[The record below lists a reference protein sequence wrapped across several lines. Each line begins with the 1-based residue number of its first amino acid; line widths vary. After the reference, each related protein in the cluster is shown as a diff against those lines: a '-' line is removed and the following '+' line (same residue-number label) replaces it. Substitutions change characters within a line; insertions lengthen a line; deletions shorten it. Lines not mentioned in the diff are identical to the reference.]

1 MLTNGK
7 SALIIGGGRGIGRA
21 VSVRCARAGYHV
33 VINYRANTAAAE
45 ETLRTIIDAG
55 GSAELRRFD
64 IVNSDETV
72 RELGELLAVRAVEA
86 LVLCA
91 GIRRDELLVF
101 MQEEQWDAV
110 LDTDLKSFYRIV
122 RPVVKE
128 MLLRHSGRIVVV
140 SSTSGQAGLP
150 GQVHYSAA
158 KAGLIGAVK
167 ALALECAK
175 RNVLVNA
182 VAPGFIATDM
192 TGDMNAADVVKR
204 IPLGR
209 FGTAEEVAGVVS
221 FLLSNDA
228 AYITGQVLSV
238 NGGIYT

>member
-1 MLTNGK
+1 MAEKKTVLV
-7 SALIIGGGRGIGRA
+7 IGGGRGIGRA
-21 VSVRCARAGYHV
+21 VSVRCARDGYHV
-33 VINYRANTAAAE
+33 IINYRANTDEATV
-45 ETLRTIIDAG
+45 TLKTITDAG
-55 GSAELRRFD
+55 GSAELRQFD
-64 IVNSDETV
+64 IVNSAATA
-72 RELGELLAVRAVEA
+72 RSIAELLAVRPVDA
-86 LVLCA
+86 LVHCA

-101 MQEEQWDAV
+101 MQEEQWDEV
-110 LDTDLKSFYRIV
+110 LDTNLKSFYRIV

-128 MLLRHSGRIVVV
+128 MLLRRQGRIVVI

-192 TGDMNAADVVKR
+192 TGDVHVKEFVKR
-204 IPLGR
+204 IPLQR
-209 FGTAEEVAGVVS
+209 FGGAEEVASVVA
-221 FLLSNDA
+221 FLLSDDSS
-228 AYITGQVLSV
+228 YMTGQVVAV
-238 NGGIYT
+238 NGGIYL